1 MQEMKQTVQ
10 EERFT
15 VSKGSDI
22 GRDEVP
28 AVSVGSCFG
37 RDEEPAVL
45 IEKPAIKAAFFDID
59 GTLFSHRTQCVPEST
74 LRALKYLREKGILC
88 AIATGRHISEMKE
101 MNFLNYGF
109 DAYLTLNGQLCL
121 DSNLE
126 TLFGSPMEGD
136 NLRAMVDIFESREV
150 PAILIS
156 KDRMYINFINDA
168 VQSAHREIH
177 TSIPV
182 VGEYAGEPIYMGVI
196 YCTKETE
203 RPFVEKLQGCNVTRW
218 SRHGL
223 DIIPGNGDK
232 VEGIRKY
239 IELNNIT
246 ADEIIAFGDGENDI
260 GMLSY
265 AGIGVALG
273 NAEDEVKAAADY
285 MTADIDE
292 DGVWKALEHLQ
303 IIVPE

>member
-1 MQEMKQTVQ
+1 MQEMKHANQK
-10 EERFT
+10 ECL
-15 VSKGSDI
+15 
-22 GRDEVP
+22 
-28 AVSVGSCFG
+28 AVS
-37 RDEEPAVL
+37 EEKYTGQETTYV
-45 IEKPAIKAAFFDID
+45 IQEKQCTIKAAFFDID

-74 LRALKYLREKGILC
+74 LHALKCLREKGILC
-88 AIATGRHISEMKE
+88 AIATGRHISEMRE

-109 DAYLTLNGQLCL
+109 DAYLTLNGQVCL

-126 TLFGSPMEGD
+126 TLFGSPMEGN

-285 MTADIDE
+285 VTADIDE

>member
-15 VSKGSDI
+15 VSKGRDI
-22 GRDEVP
+22 GRDEEP
-28 AVSVGSCFG
+28 AVSVESCFG

-109 DAYLTLNGQLCL
+109 DAYLTLNGQICL

-150 PAILIS
+150 PAILLS
-156 KDRMYINFINDA
+156 KDRMYINFVNNA
-168 VQSAHREIH
+168 VHSAH
-177 TSIPV
+177 
-182 VGEYAGEPIYMGVI
+182 
-196 YCTKETE
+196 

-246 ADEIIAFGDGENDI
+246 KDEIIAFGDGENDI

-273 NAEDEVKAAADY
+273 NAEDEVKSAADY
-285 MTADIDE
+285 VTADIDE
-292 DGVWKALEHLQ
+292 DGVWKALVHFQ
-303 IIVPE
+303 IVIPE